1 MNIILIIILCVVIAI
16 IIAMLYSYLLL
27 FLISNG
33 KADLSFLFKGKTPT
47 DGEISEKQKK
57 EADLEWLRNKNPQSY
72 YMTNSGGLKLHVLY
86 LPATETTDRYI
97 LCIHGFHSRG
107 EWEFASVSR
116 FYHEHGFNVL
126 MTDQRAC
133 GKSEGKYMTYG
144 AKESLDVLEW
154 IDFMTGKFG
163 IGMKIVL
170 HGVSMGS
177 ATIMQMFEGKM
188 PVNVKIAIL
197 DCGYSSARKQLLY
210 SIEQFGF
217 PPKISYALYRFACL
231 IHGVFD
237 PAKVNPAKCMKQSIV
252 PVLITHGDSDRTISC
267 DMAREIYD
275 SCESDEKKLLIVK
288 GADHAQCF
296 SKNDEMKTAIL
307 DIIGRCM

>member
-1 MNIILIIILCVVIAI
+1 
-16 IIAMLYSYLLL
+16 MLYSYLLL

-144 AKESLDVLEW
+144 AKESLDV
-154 IDFMTGKFG
+154 
-163 IGMKIVL
+163 GM
-170 HGVSMGS
+170 
-177 ATIMQMFEGKM
+177 
-188 PVNVKIAIL
+188 
-197 DCGYSSARKQLLY
+197 DRLY
-210 SIEQFGF
+210 
-217 PPKISYALYRFACL
+217 
-231 IHGVFD
+231 
-237 PAKVNPAKCMKQSIV
+237 
-252 PVLITHGDSDRTISC
+252 DR
-267 DMAREIYD
+267 
-275 SCESDEKKLLIVK
+275 
-288 GADHAQCF
+288 
-296 SKNDEMKTAIL
+296 
-307 DIIGRCM
+307 